1 LAFSFIRFK
10 DSKKVIQ
17 LLIYIYPNVVVRIKE
32 HMTGIY
38 EYWSLPSKL
47 SIKCP
52 ACQARADFE
61 FARLAKIH
69 LKKDVGYF
77 QSHPDFEY
85 ARFQD
90 YCGSYWHAAF
100 HYPNLSSRIEQIQ
113 DMPEGY
119 DSTAWNTRY
128 SMQSRGGVN
137 CECCGFKQKHELNWP
152 NDAYY
157 VVMYRHQPLWAFHRE
172 AAVELYEYLS
182 ESLRDHKK
190 YRYSFFLLHIP
201 TIFKQKKAR
210 QYVIRQLQKLLN

>member
-1 LAFSFIRFK
+1 
-10 DSKKVIQ
+10 
-17 LLIYIYPNVVVRIKE
+17 
-32 HMTGIY
+32 MTAIY

-52 ACQARADFE
+52 ACQAKANFE

-100 HYPNLSSRIEQIQ
+100 YYPNLSSGIEQIQ
-113 DMPEGY
+113 DLPEGY
-119 DSTAWNTRY
+119 DSKAWNTRY
-128 SMQSRGGVN
+128 SIQSQGGVI
-137 CECCGFKQKHELNWP
+137 CESCSYRQKHELNWP

-157 VVMYRHQPLWAFHRE
+157 VVMYRQQALWAFHRE
-172 AAVELYEYLS
+172 AAIELYHYLS
-182 ESLRDHKK
+182 EALRDHKN
-190 YRYSFFLLHIP
+190 I
-201 TIFKQKKAR
+201 
-210 QYVIRQLQKLLN
+210 VIRSFYCIFQQSSSRKKHASM